1 MKTHREV
8 FQSTLLKIF
17 KYVFKLINCLKYTP
31 SFLDTNLS
39 PTHLFHL
46 VKPNAGKLIA
56 KQ

>member
-1 MKTHREV
+1 MNTHREV

-46 VKPNAGKLIA
+46 VKPNAGKPIA